1 MPYLNYLFKLADNKK
16 KSLKKRYKMNVLFL
30 LTGLLIGICVAVV
43 LFVYLQ
49 KEIKNK
55 QNESQRQTENIIQ
68 VTASKDALQSK
79 VDDLQKD
86 VLEYREKLERK
97 EAEMQ
102 NHIAS
107 IAQYRAQNVAMQEKL
122 ESQKSEIQEV
132 REQLYKDFK
141 LTAEGIL
148 EEKTQKISNL
158 NEEKLGNILNPLK
171 EKIQSFEKKVDETY
185 HNETREK
192 ADLRKELEQII
203 SINKQMSDDAQR
215 LTSALKGDSKIQ
227 GDWGELQLEML
238 LEKTGLKKDI
248 QFLKQPNFKTE
259 EGANVRPDYIINL
272 PEGKNFII
280 DCKVSLTAYENYFNT
295 DNEESRAQY
304 LKEHINS
311 ITRHIND
318 LGSKNYQNLYQINSP
333 DYVFLYVS
341 LEPALTIA
349 LQHEPSL
356 FEKALNKNIV
366 LVSIS
371 TLLAS
376 MRTVSFIWKQENQKN
391 NVLEIAK
398 ESGFLYDKFVG
409 FTEDLIK
416 VGERIRATQDSY
428 VFAMGKLTESTKRGD
443 TIVGRMERIK
453 VLGANASKNIDK
465 RLMDKVTAQDELLL
479 E

>member
-1 MPYLNYLFKLADNKK
+1 MSIIF
-16 KSLKKRYKMNVLFL
+16 
-30 LTGLLIGICVAVV
+30 LLIGLIAGGCV
-43 LFVYLQ
+43 FVFVWIYLQ
-49 KEIKNK
+49 KEIKNIQIENQVQI
-55 QNESQRQTENIIQ
+55 QNLIQ
-68 VTASKDALQSK
+68 ITANRDALQSK
-79 VDDLQKD
+79 VNDLQQE
-86 VLEYREKLERK
+86 LSEYKEKLGGK
-97 EAEMQ
+97 ESEIQ
-102 NHIAS
+102 KNVAS
-107 IAQYRAQNVAMQEKL
+107 IAQCRAVNTAMQEKL
-122 ESQKSEIQEV
+122 DSQKEEIQQI

-148 EEKTQKISNL
+148 EEKTKKFSEL

-192 ADLRKELEQII
+192 ANLRKELEQII

-227 GDWGELQLEML
+227 GDWGELQLETL
-238 LEKTGLKKDI
+238 LEKTGLQKDI
-248 QFLKQPNFKTE
+248 HFLKQSNFKTE

-295 DNEESRAQY
+295 ESEEQRNQH

-311 ITRHIND
+311 VSRHIND
-318 LGSKNYQNLYQINSP
+318 LASKNYQNLYGINSP

-349 LQHEPSL
+349 LQHDPSL
-356 FEKALNKNIV
+356 FDKALNKNIV
-366 LVSIS
+366 LVTSS

-398 ESGFLYDKFVG
+398 ESGALYDKFVG
-409 FTEDLIK
+409 FMDDLTK
-416 VGERIRATQDSY
+416 VGNQLNSTQDTY
-428 VFAMGKLTESTKRGD
+428 KAAMCKLFESSRRGD

-453 VLGANASKNIDK
+453 VLGANATKNIDK
-465 RLMDKVTAQDELLL
+465 RLLDRVIGQDELLL

>member
-1 MPYLNYLFKLADNKK
+1 
-16 KSLKKRYKMNVLFL
+16 MNLLFL
-30 LTGLLIGICVAVV
+30 LIGLLVGVGAAV
-43 LFVYLQ
+43 FVGMYLQ
-49 KEIKNK
+49 KEMKKK
-55 QNESQRQTENIIQ
+55 QADNQQQTENLIQ

-79 VDDLQKD
+79 VNDLQKE
-86 VLEYREKLERK
+86 LSECKEKLDGK
-97 EAEMQ
+97 EAEIQ
-102 NHIAS
+102 KNIAF
-107 IAQYRAQNVAMQEKL
+107 IAQHRAQNAALQEKL
-122 ESQKSEIQEV
+122 ASQKEEIQQV

-141 LTAEGIL
+141 LTAENIL
-148 EEKTQKISNL
+148 EEKTNKFSAV
-158 NEEKLGNILNPLK
+158 NEEKLGNIINPLK
-171 EKIQSFEKKVDETY
+171 EKIQSFEKKVEETY

-192 ADLRKELEQII
+192 ANLRKELEQII

-227 GDWGELQLEML
+227 GDWGELQLEIL
-238 LEKTGLKKDI
+238 LEKTGLQKDI
-248 QFLKQPNFKTE
+248 HFLKQSTFKTE
-259 EGANVRPDYIINL
+259 EGMNVRPDYIINL

-295 DNEESRAQY
+295 DNEEQKNQY

-311 ITRHIND
+311 IHRHISD
-318 LGSKNYQNLYQINSP
+318 LSSKNYQNLYGINSP

-349 LQHEPSL
+349 LQHDPSL

-366 LVSIS
+366 LVSSS

-398 ESGFLYDKFVG
+398 ESGLLYDKFVG
-409 FTEDLIK
+409 FSEDLIK
-416 VGERIRATQDSY
+416 VGSQLDTAKDTY
-428 VFAMGKLTESTKRGD
+428 KMAMGKLTESTRWGD
-443 TIVGRMERIK
+443 TIVGRMDRIRK
-453 VLGANASKNIDK
+453 LGANTTKNIDK
-465 RLMDKVTAQDELLL
+465 RLIDKVKNQDELLL